1 MVALGTGDGASIFAA
16 EQGLEWTYEHSVPSQ
31 NPYHIR
37 VVSNSWGTD
46 GDYDPN
52 GAIATITDR
61 LTFEN
66 GVAVIF
72 AASNSGGSGAE
83 CGGDLRTN
91 VYANTPSAISVAA
104 LTHDGTQVTSFS
116 SRGCMNQQH
125 TWPDVG
131 APGRDIWATA
141 PRGTA
146 IDATTRTQGDLYYMA
161 ISGTSMATPHVGG
174 MAGVI
179 LEVAPS

>member
-1 MVALGTGDGASIFAA
+1 M
-16 EQGLEWTYEHSVPSQ
+16 
-31 NPYHIR
+31 
-37 VVSNSWGTD
+37 
-46 GDYDPN
+46 
-52 GAIATITDR
+52 
-61 LTFEN
+61 
-66 GVAVIF
+66 
-72 AASNSGGSGAE
+72 
-83 CGGDLRTN
+83 
-91 VYANTPSAISVAA
+91 AA
-104 LTHDGTQVTSFS
+104 LTHDGTQITSFS

-179 LEVAPS
+179 LDIDRS

>member
-91 VYANTPSAISVAA
+91 VYANTPVSY
-104 LTHDGTQVTSFS
+104 THLRAHET
-116 SRGCMNQQH
+116 
-125 TWPDVG
+125 
-131 APGRDIWATA
+131 
-141 PRGTA
+141 
-146 IDATTRTQGDLYYMA
+146 
-161 ISGTSMATPHVGG
+161 
-174 MAGVI
+174 
-179 LEVAPS
+179 